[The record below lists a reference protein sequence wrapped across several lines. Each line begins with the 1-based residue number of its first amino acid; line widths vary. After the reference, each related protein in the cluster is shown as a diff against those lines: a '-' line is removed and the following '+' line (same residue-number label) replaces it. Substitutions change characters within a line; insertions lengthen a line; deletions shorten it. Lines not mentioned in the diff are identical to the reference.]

1 MKKQILSEEFRRMLK
16 IAGIITENVDEKFN
30 ISNYKK
36 EALSVLNDFA
46 GELEDQGFF
55 EFIPD
60 LENYEVDSNTNSL
73 YIEEFGAVYLV
84 PNEGPIPSEL
94 EEYMSESSDGE
105 ANENGASWKRY
116 NKNGYYYVVVI

>member
-1 MKKQILSEEFRRMLK
+1 MKKQILSEEFRRMQKL
-16 IAGIITENVDEKFN
+16 AGIITENVDEKFN

>member
-1 MKKQILSEEFRRMLK
+1 MKKQILSEEFRRMQKL
-16 IAGIITENVDEKFN
+16 AGIITENVDEKFN
-30 ISNYKK
+30 ISNYKE

-60 LENYEVDSNTNSL
+60 LENYKVDNNTNSL
-73 YIEEFGAVYLV
+73 YVEEFGAVYLV
-84 PNEGPIPSEL
+84 SNEGPVPSEL